1 MRNLQLETNNGE
13 NRTGPRGGKF
23 SETPLTFKLILA
35 LPRRRHLRRTV
46 SRFDD
51 GLAKG
56 ATLSR
61 ILEAWAEVK
70 GSGAAHA
77 TRTARFI
84 ESSSHVSAL

>member
-1 MRNLQLETNNGE
+1 MKTEQA
-13 NRTGPRGGKF
+13 RGAVKF

-35 LPRRRHLRRTV
+35 LPRRRHLPRTV

-61 ILEAWAEVK
+61 ILEA
-70 GSGAAHA
+70 
-77 TRTARFI
+77 
-84 ESSSHVSAL
+84 